1 MSRIRFLAALAA
13 VVVAA
18 GGLASWAATGVARAD
33 NAVTV
38 QRIVPAQPTGAPPDR
53 VGVLVFFDFTPA
65 SERLLREVRQW
76 AAGAGDGI
84 VLDMEPVD
92 SGKHP
97 ELARGFVVARTLGV
111 TATVL
116 PGLFQLGD
124 SPLKDKQLH
133 QALASLFQDAGING
147 LEFNAAWKSNATR
160 SGVMHA
166 QSLAER
172 FDIAAAPAVV
182 VNGVWRLTAAGPA
195 GLMGALQNKVA
206 QVAASETENQ

>member
-1 MSRIRFLAALAA
+1 MSRIRFFAAAAA
-13 VVVAA
+13 VVIATA
-18 GGLASWAATGVARAD
+18 GLSSWAATGSARAD
-33 NAVTV
+33 DAVNV
-38 QRIVPAQPTGAPPDR
+38 QRIVPAQPTGAPPDK

-84 VLDMEPVD
+84 VLDMEPVV
-92 SGKHP
+92 SGKQP

-116 PGLFQLGD
+116 PGLFQLGG
-124 SPLKDKQLH
+124 SPLQDAQLH
-133 QALASLFQDAGING
+133 KALASLFQDAGING
-147 LEFNAAWKSNATR
+147 LEFNAAWKSSAART
-160 SGVMHA
+160 GVMHA

-172 FDIAAAPAVV
+172 FDIASAPAVV

-195 GLMGALQNKVA
+195 GLVGVLRNKVA